1 MSNSRRNRGKKNNKN
16 NERKNL
22 KGSNNKCQQLEV
34 DESESKAVNDPSW
47 YSHYPELLKGAANVN
62 FSWALGNKIFGG
74 SSYDDPVLNDLI
86 GEQSLPG
93 VMTLTVIPGPGLSD
107 EYNSPINIASR
118 NIYSFLRHANS
129 GHTNYESTD
138 LMMYLLGM
146 DSAYSYYAYMCRIYG
161 LARNYYVTNKY
172 YPKAL
177 IHAMGVDFEDIMRN
191 LADFRYYINSY
202 AVKLGSMCVP
212 AGFDLMSRH
221 AWLFSN
227 VYLDEDSEHAQS
239 YMFIPKGFHRYEW
252 LPENGGQAKAGG
264 LKFSSL
270 SKNMNLNA
278 IIAYGN
284 GIVDA
289 LMQDEDCGIISGDIL
304 KAYGS
309 DKLYKFTVVDEGYTI
324 DPVFVPEV
332 ITQIENATVN
342 TLFSNISDG
351 QFDITQDE
359 EGGFISYDP
368 MVDISQVGTDR
379 EVQMYC
385 DSRIINMHVSNPSP
399 EAIEVATRFTT
410 VARRKGNNFMSL
422 SSFGSDIVVQAT
434 IYYYGNS
441 IYTPDPSKPEI
452 KKVKW
457 SLLYSGT
464 PGYFTEASN
473 MHDLCLL
480 ARSNTLLNAFQYH
493 PQMSFSFKSEATG
506 SAYVAE
512 RNYNPCN
519 IAILTADDLSKMHEC
534 AMISMFYVPQHGKAN
549 NQ

>member
-1 MSNSRRNRGKKNNKN
+1 MSNVRRNKRRSNNKG
-16 NERKNL
+16 NERSSS
-22 KGSNNKCQQLEV
+22 KGSNYKCRKSDI
-34 DESESKAVNDPSW
+34 DECENKAVNDPSW

-74 SSYDDPVLNDLI
+74 CSYDDPVINDLI

-93 VMTLTVIPGPGLSD
+93 LMTLSVVPGPGLSD

-146 DSAYSYYAYMCRIYG
+146 DSAYSFYAYMCRIYG

-172 YPKAL
+172 YPQAL
-177 IHAMGVDFEDIMRN
+177 IHAMGVNFDDIMRN

-239 YMFIPKGFHRYEW
+239 YLFVPKGFHRYAW
-252 LPENGGQAKAGG
+252 LQENGGEAKAGG
-264 LKFSSL
+264 LDFVSL
-270 SKNMNLNA
+270 PSKMNLEA

-284 GIVDA
+284 GLVDA

-304 KAYGS
+304 KAYGP
-309 DKLYKFTVVDEGYTI
+309 DKLYKFTVVEEGYTI

-332 ITQIENATVN
+332 ITQIENATIN
-342 TLFSNISDG
+342 TLFDKLNDS

-368 MVDISQVGTDR
+368 MVDISTTGTNR
-379 EVQMYC
+379 EIQMYC
-385 DSRIINMHVSNPSP
+385 GDRLINMHVSNPSP
-399 EAIEVATRFTT
+399 EAIEVATRFMTI
-410 VARRKGNNFMSL
+410 ARKKGNNFLSL
-422 SSFGSDIVVQAT
+422 SSFGSDIITKAT
-434 IYYYGNS
+434 IYYYGHS
-441 IYTPDPSKPEI
+441 VYTPDPSKPEI
-452 KKVKW
+452 KKIKW
-457 SLLYSGT
+457 TLVNSPT
-464 PGYFTEASN
+464 PGYFAEGVTQQDMRKLSYG
-473 MHDLCLL
+473 
-480 ARSNTLLNAFQYH
+480 NTLLNAFQYH
-493 PQMSFSFKSEATG
+493 PFMSYAIKSSDTG
-506 SAYVAE
+506 SYFIAE
-512 RNYNPCN
+512 KNYNPCN
-519 IAILTADDLSKMHEC
+519 IAVLTADDLSKMHEC
-534 AMISMFYVPQHGKAN
+534 AMISMFYVPQCGKAN
-549 NQ
+549 NL